1 MSPKGSNKACNLILN
16 GTCKQKVT
24 GGCEDRHED
33 KLPSFITQR
42 VPRTEAATVS
52 QHLTEDPKTWFA
64 LGLLAI
70 VIWIDTIP
78 PPPPCCSVLE
88 YTDFSGEGVGAKL
101 SPWITCGD

>member
-16 GTCKQKVT
+16 GTCKQKVA

-33 KLPSFITQR
+33 KLPSFLTQR
-42 VPRTEAATVS
+42 VPRTEATTVS
-52 QHLTEDPKTWFA
+52 QQLTEDPKTWFA
-64 LGLLAI
+64 LGLLAL
-70 VIWIDTIP
+70 VIWIDAFFP
-78 PPPPCCSVLE
+78 PRRSVLE